1 MTAKWTDVITTT
13 VPARVERE
21 ETEFE
26 LWTHKRSAHRCH
38 QHPATPTEIGRGLQA
53 LEPAER
59 GRVLDVAGVE
69 PTPPA
74 TPEEIGEV
82 LAGLEP
88 DERGRA
94 LDAAGVPS
102 ATPEELAGVVAALP
116 PDEHR
121 RVLRALGYGAAPERA
136 PEALGAE
143 LAALDVCE
151 FMRAARVAGI
161 VEARRLPRSSS
172 PPLSV
177 GGVPVMWSEIRVGE
191 GDAPFDT
198 VTRERDQARAALR
211 EAQRENIATARAADH
226 WRERATAAEYAE
238 REATAAAD
246 RAQCTLGAAQM
257 ALADTRAE
265 LVVAQRD
272 RDAALLTLQA
282 IRAERDNALVGRNQA
297 RAERDTARA
306 ESATLRQGRDVAVAQ
321 VATELA
327 RVRELAAER
336 DRVRVERDQARAEA
350 RDVRNTVTML
360 YGAAPAEPRD
370 VVETAGGR
378 GCALLTERDGSTV
391 KVTAGDPTLWSGAVV
406 KVTGSVWFENVLV
419 AARRAGVLL

>member
-1 MTAKWTDVITTT
+1 MTAKWTEVTETT

-59 GRVLDVAGVE
+59 AEALAAAGVE

-88 DERGRA
+88 DERDRA

-102 ATPEELAGVVAALP
+102 ATPEELAAVVAALP
-116 PDEHR
+116 PDER
-121 RVLRALGYGAAPERA
+121 LRVLRALGAKPAPERT

-151 FMRAARVAGI
+151 FLRAARAAGV

-191 GDAPFDT
+191 GDG
-198 VTRERDQARAALR
+198 
-211 EAQRENIATARAADH
+211 
-226 WRERATAAEYAE
+226 
-238 REATAAAD
+238 
-246 RAQCTLGAAQM
+246 GAG
-257 ALADTRAE
+257 L
-265 LVVAQRD
+265 
-272 RDAALLTLQA
+272 
-282 IRAERDNALVGRNQA
+282 
-297 RAERDTARA
+297 
-306 ESATLRQGRDVAVAQ
+306 
-321 VATELA
+321 
-327 RVRELAAER
+327 
-336 DRVRVERDQARAEA
+336 VRV
-350 RDVRNTVTML
+350 NG
-360 YGAAPAEPRD
+360 GAWI
-370 VVETAGGR
+370 
-378 GCALLTERDGSTV
+378 CLSSILL
-391 KVTAGDPTLWSGAVV
+391 
-406 KVTGSVWFENVLV
+406 
-419 AARRAGVLL
+419 AARRAGVLP